1 MEGGIDWRYY
11 NGVRKVSSLTLYD
24 YSVDDMELTN
34 VEFLF
39 DLIQLL
45 V

>member
-39 DLIQLL
+39 AKDQALD
-45 V
+45 